1 MSIIEQQ
8 EAVKADAMTALGQG
22 FFMANG
28 VKYNIIAAER
38 LSGDRYRA
46 YRKGEIEIATG
57 MTLIGVGLTVREAT
71 TLMQSAT
78 NFGPNHKALEM
89 LLNIGKGIQNFTE
102 QPHDE
107 IQRFCSIFCVR
118 ENEDLRTYD
127 TSLMPE
133 KINDWDEEGIP
144 NGFFHHLAANIMRGL
159 IELYSL
165 TSKLSQEIQS
175 AGMEI
180 VGEGTDARLIIKDL

>member
-1 MSIIEQQ
+1 MSIQEQQ
-8 EAVKADAMTALGQG
+8 EAVKAEAMTALGQG

-46 YRKGEIEIATG
+46 YRKGEIEIANG
-57 MTLIGVGLTVREAT
+57 LTLIGVGTGLNDAS
-71 TLMQSAT
+71 TLMQNAT
-78 NFGPNHKALEM
+78 NFGANHKALEI
-89 LLNIGKGIQNFTE
+89 LLNLQKGIQNFTE

-107 IQRFCSIFCVR
+107 IQRFCSIFCVTAI
-118 ENEDLRTYD
+118 EDLKTYD

-144 NGFFHHLAANIMRGL
+144 NGFFHVLAANIMRGL

-165 TSKLSQEIQS
+165 TSRLSQVIQS